1 MFMHTGTA
9 RHNLRYESR
18 VHTPYTG
25 DMVGE
30 NMVHRLYMSKSGES
44 SEPGK

>member
-9 RHNLRYESR
+9 RHNLRYES
-18 VHTPYTG
+18 PYTG